1 MEVKKSPKADLEN
14 KRSMFV
20 LIGFVLVFTLMYIGL
35 EWTQKDIEKIEV
47 VEGILTDGEEEIVMN
62 TQREE
67 QPPVEAPP
75 PPPPVITE
83 LTIVENDVET
93 EAPPIVSQDV
103 DITIVP
109 VAPPVQEVEDI
120 EEIFVIVEVKPEFP
134 GGQKALMSY
143 LGKNIR
149 YPTIAAETGIQGTV
163 IVQFVVNKDGKIV
176 DVIVA
181 RGVHESLDKEAV
193 RVVQA
198 MPPWTPAKQQGKTVR
213 ARFTLPVRFQL
224 K

>member
-1 MEVKKSPKADLEN
+1 M
-14 KRSMFV
+14 
-20 LIGFVLVFTLMYIGL
+20 
-35 EWTQKDIEKIEV
+35 
-47 VEGILTDGEEEIVMN
+47 
-62 TQREE
+62 
-67 QPPVEAPP
+67 
-75 PPPPVITE
+75 
-83 LTIVENDVET
+83 
-93 EAPPIVSQDV
+93 
-103 DITIVP
+103 
-109 VAPPVQEVEDI
+109 EDI